1 MNSFLKAFLI
11 RFRFIR
17 FVLLARID
25 GALGQ
30 LGWLQVDFDTL
41 LLSGKDPV
49 PWFSY
54 GAIDFIN
61 QTISPDC
68 SVLELG
74 GGGSTRYWVGRG
86 NSVTC
91 IESDE
96 AWSQKISHSSEHA
109 ANLKQVI
116 FEKYISP
123 ETLGV
128 LRGHKYDVILN
139 DFNGGTGRGSVVT
152 WMVEHLNENGVIIW
166 DNSDRMG
173 YQAGLAELQA
183 MGFGKLSFF
192 GLGPI
197 NPYAFE
203 TSIFSRGLKS
213 ASWDLPIRNTV
224 NY

>member
-17 FVLLARID
+17 LVLLARID

-30 LGWLQVDFDTL
+30 LGWLQVDFDNL

-54 GAIDFIN
+54 GAIDYIN

-74 GGGSTRYWVGRG
+74 GGGSTRFWVGRG

-96 AWSQKISHSSEHA
+96 AWSQKISHSLEHA
-109 ANLKQVI
+109 ANKQVI
-116 FEKYISP
+116 FEK
-123 ETLGV
+123 
-128 LRGHKYDVILN
+128 
-139 DFNGGTGRGSVVT
+139 
-152 WMVEHLNENGVIIW
+152 
-166 DNSDRMG
+166 
-173 YQAGLAELQA
+173 
-183 MGFGKLSFF
+183 
-192 GLGPI
+192 
-197 NPYAFE
+197 
-203 TSIFSRGLKS
+203 
-213 ASWDLPIRNTV
+213 
-224 NY
+224 

>member
-1 MNSFLKAFLI
+1 VISFSKAFLI
-11 RFRFIR
+11 RFRFIH

-41 LLSGKDPV
+41 PLSGKDPV

-54 GAIDFIN
+54 GAIDYVN

-74 GGGSTRYWVGRG
+74 GGGSNRYWVGRG

-91 IESDE
+91 IEFDE
-96 AWSQKISHSSEHA
+96 AWSQKISHFLEDAS
-109 ANLKQVI
+109 NLKQEI

-128 LRGHKYDVILN
+128 LRAHK
-139 DFNGGTGRGSVVT
+139 
-152 WMVEHLNENGVIIW
+152 
-166 DNSDRMG
+166 
-173 YQAGLAELQA
+173 
-183 MGFGKLSFF
+183 
-192 GLGPI
+192 
-197 NPYAFE
+197 
-203 TSIFSRGLKS
+203 
-213 ASWDLPIRNTV
+213 
-224 NY
+224 